1 MSDAYI
7 FDSNFFISLAQTR
20 QSMAL
25 DKVLDLTAGKG
36 WEMHVTEPILDE
48 VKYVR
53 SKGSK
58 YTAMQLGKTMMEVHP
73 ADDKGIVSIRTQ
85 LGGGQRAPQ
94 APDLSLMALA
104 DDLSKQSKGVK
115 LISDDYK
122 ISTSS
127 KELGRTYAVI
137 SPSVYLFT
145 LSRELAGDDKKL
157 VRMLYKKVR
166 HGEMEYVLS
175 RADVYNA
182 EDKLTWLMDN
192 LLTTVTDPEG
202 QPTYAATEVA
212 LSTPDMA
219 PGKTPKGGD
228 WDALI
233 RHLRGEHVRR
243 GHIKSF
249 DPIMPHLE
257 PLTDL
262 LDVLREIHRISDG
275 GDIAS
280 ALRYSHSELSTMK
293 SQLQL
298 SMGALD
304 YEQGRKVLRAYAEML
319 PHLEMVA
326 ALLHINLG
334 EVVDCEDHLDNVA
347 LLALAAGLNHIVVEA
362 NYLEALVH
370 SYRDAWEE
378 AKEQFSL
385 AFRLA
390 ELAGDEGTVLR
401 SLIGGAMASQLNG
414 DREEA
419 EQIMSQVNER
429 VEADPWSGSVALEEF
444 GDHFTNFG
452 ATHLAVGLYNEALEC
467 AVESQA
473 PDDAGRILGK
483 LRRARLSI
491 GLEERETAD
500 EIQDLIDMANDI
512 QDKDLLDT
520 YMDMKD
526 ELAAEMERM
535 GDPLEG
541 TFDEWSPATRLPDPL
556 EDWLDI
562 ARADPLP
569 KGGGTILVCYSNQ
582 LGNVGVLVNDTVSLP
597 GIELARFQ
605 VNPSSRV
612 KLVEAPEPFRS
623 GYRLRGIIVL
633 FEEDPYMLSRTPIR
647 LRRQTR
653 LVPEP
658 APPRQSG

>member
-20 QSMAL
+20 HPEAL
-25 DKVLDLTAGKG
+25 DRVLDLTAGKG
-36 WEMHVTEPILDE
+36 WKMHVTEPILDE
-48 VKYVR
+48 VQYVR

-58 YTAMQLGKTMMEVHP
+58 HTAMQLSKTMMEVHP
-73 ADDKGIVSIRTQ
+73 ADDKGIIHLRTQ
-85 LGGGQRAPQ
+85 LGGGHRAPQ
-94 APDLSLMALA
+94 APDLSLMVLA
-104 DDLSKQSKGVK
+104 DELSEQSKSVK
-115 LISDDYK
+115 LISDDFK

-127 KELGRTYAVI
+127 KELGRPYAVI

-145 LSRELAGDDKKL
+145 LSRELSGEDKKL

-175 RADVYNA
+175 RADMYNA

-192 LLTTVTDPEG
+192 LLTTVTDPNG
-202 QPTYAATEVA
+202 QPTQASTAAA
-212 LSTPDMA
+212 LSTPDRT
-219 PGKTPKGGD
+219 PGKALKGGD

-249 DPIMPHLE
+249 DKIMPHLE

-275 GDIAS
+275 GDIEG
-280 ALRYSHSELSTMK
+280 ALRYSHSELSSLK

-298 SMGALD
+298 SVGALS
-304 YEQGRKVLRAYAEML
+304 YEQGRNVLRAYAEML
-319 PHLEMVA
+319 PHLEMVT

-370 SYRDAWEE
+370 VYRDAWEE
-378 AKEQFSL
+378 AEEQFSL
-385 AFRLA
+385 TYRLA
-390 ELAGDEGTVLR
+390 EQAKDGATVLR
-401 SLIGGAMASQLNG
+401 SLIGGAVASQLNG

-419 EQIMSQVNER
+419 EEMMSQVNER

-452 ATHLAVGLYNEALEC
+452 ATYLAVGLYNEALEC

-483 LRRARLSI
+483 LRRARLSM
-491 GLEERETAD
+491 GLEERDTAT
-500 EIQDLIDMANDI
+500 EIKDLIDMANDI

-520 YMDMKD
+520 YLAMKD
-526 ELAAEMERM
+526 ELAVDMERM
-535 GDPLEG
+535 GDSLEG

-569 KGGGTILVCYSNQ
+569 KGEGTILVCYSSQ
-582 LGNVGVLVNDTVSLP
+582 MGNVGVLINDTVSLP
-597 GIELARFQ
+597 GIELARFK
-605 VNPSSRV
+605 VVSSSKV

-633 FEEDPYMLSRTPIR
+633 HEEDPYLLSRSPIR

-658 APPRQSG
+658 VPGQSG

>member
-20 QSMAL
+20 HPQAL
-25 DKVLDLTAGKG
+25 DRVLDLTAGKG
-36 WEMHVTEPILDE
+36 WEMHVTEPILGE
-48 VKYVR
+48 VQYVR

-58 YTAMQLGKTMMEVHP
+58 HTAMQLSNAMMEVHP
-73 ADDKGIVSIRTQ
+73 ADDKAIVNIRTQ
-85 LGGGQRAPQ
+85 LGGGHRAPQ
-94 APDLSLMALA
+94 APDLSLMVLA
-104 DDLSKQSKGVK
+104 DDLSKRGKSVK
-115 LISDDYK
+115 LISDDFK
-122 ISTSS
+122 ISTCS
-127 KELGRTYAVI
+127 KELGRSYAVL
-137 SPSVYLFT
+137 SPSVFLFT

-175 RADVYNA
+175 RADMYNV

-202 QPTYAATEVA
+202 QPTAAATQVA

-219 PGKTPKGGD
+219 PGQTIQGGD

-257 PLTDL
+257 PLTEL

-275 GDIAS
+275 GDIPA
-280 ALRYSHSELSTMK
+280 ALRYSHSELSTLK

-298 SMGALD
+298 SVGALD
-304 YEQGRKVLRAYAEML
+304 YELGRMVLRAYAEML
-319 PHLEMVA
+319 PHLEMVT

-370 SYRDAWEE
+370 VYRDAWDDAE
-378 AKEQFSL
+378 EQFSL
-385 AFRLA
+385 TFRLA
-390 ELAGDEGTVLR
+390 EQAGDEATVLR
-401 SLIGGAMASQLNG
+401 SLIGGAVASQLNSDYEG
-414 DREEA
+414 AEEL
-419 EQIMSQVNER
+419 MSQVNER

-452 ATHLAVGLYNEALEC
+452 ATYLAVGLYNEALEC
-467 AVESQA
+467 AVESRA

-483 LRRARLSI
+483 LRRARLSM
-491 GLEERETAD
+491 GLEERETAV
-500 EIQDLIDMANDI
+500 EIRDLIDMANDI
-512 QDKDLLDT
+512 QDKELLDT
-520 YMDMKD
+520 YLSMKE
-526 ELAAEMERM
+526 ELMAEMERM
-535 GDPLEG
+535 DDPLEG

-562 ARADPLP
+562 VRADPLP
-569 KGGGTILVCYSNQ
+569 KGEGTILVCYSSQ
-582 LGNVGVLVNDTVSLP
+582 MGNVGVLVNDTVSLP
-597 GIELARFQ
+597 GIELARFK
-605 VNPSSRV
+605 VTPSSKV

-633 FEEDPYMLSRTPIR
+633 HEEDPYLLSRSPIR

-658 APPRQSG
+658 PHQSA

>member
-1 MSDAYI
+1 LSDAFI
-7 FDSNFFISLAQTR
+7 FDSNFYISLAQTKYP
-20 QSMAL
+20 MAL

-36 WEMHVTEPILDE
+36 WVMHVTEPILDE

-58 YTAMQLGKTMMEVHP
+58 HTAMQLSKAMMDVHP
-73 ADDKGIVSIRTQ
+73 ADDKGIVNIRTQ
-85 LGGGQRAPQ
+85 LGGGHRAPQ
-94 APDLSLMALA
+94 APDLSLMVLA
-104 DDLSKQSKGVK
+104 AELSKGGRSVK

-127 KELGRTYAVI
+127 KEMGQSYAVL
-137 SPSVYLFT
+137 SPSVFLFT
-145 LSRELAGDDKKL
+145 LSRELRGDDKKL

-175 RADVYNA
+175 RADVYNV

-202 QPTYAATEVA
+202 QPSHAATEVT
-212 LSTPDMA
+212 LLT
-219 PGKTPKGGD
+219 PGKVPGQTVNGGD

-262 LDVLREIHRISDG
+262 LDVLRDIHRISDG
-275 GDIAS
+275 GDIQG
-280 ALRYSHSELSTMK
+280 ALRQSHSELSTLK

-298 SMGALD
+298 SVGALD
-304 YEQGRKVLRAYAEML
+304 YEMGRKVLRAYAEML
-319 PHLEMVA
+319 PHLEMVT

-334 EVVDCEDHLDNVA
+334 EVMDCEDHLDNVA

-362 NYLEALVH
+362 NYLESLVH
-370 SYRDAWEE
+370 AYRDAWEDAE
-378 AKEQFSL
+378 EQFSL
-385 AFRLA
+385 TFRLA
-390 ELAGDEGTVLR
+390 EQAGDEATVLR
-401 SLIGGAMASQLNG
+401 SLIGGAVASQLNG
-414 DREEA
+414 DREGA
-419 EQIMSQVNER
+419 EEKMSQVNER

-452 ATHLAVGLYNEALEC
+452 ATYLAVGLYTEALEC

-473 PDDAGRILGK
+473 PDDAVRILGK
-483 LRRARLSI
+483 LRRARLSM
-491 GLEERETAD
+491 GLEERETAA
-500 EIQDLIDMANDI
+500 EIKDLIDMANDI
-512 QDKDLLDT
+512 QDKELLDT
-520 YMDMKD
+520 YLAMED
-526 ELAAEMERM
+526 ELASEMESM
-535 GDPLEG
+535 DDLLEG

-562 ARADPLP
+562 VRADPLP
-569 KGGGTILVCYSNQ
+569 KGEGTILVCYSSQ
-582 LGNVGVLVNDTVSLP
+582 MGNVGVLVNDSVSLP
-597 GIELARFQ
+597 GIELARFR
-605 VNPSSRV
+605 VTSTSKV

-633 FEEDPYMLSRTPIR
+633 HEEAPYLLSRSPIR

-658 APPRQSG
+658 AARQSG